1 MKKYLKCII
10 AVAFVLSCF
19 NPIME
24 AKRKNAEI
32 LNTDPEFFMTEEARR
47 IGDQVILYQRVTGG
61 WPKTWRGLLMK
72 KMQQESLMRKN
83 AAMIPQPTIIPQQY
97 RWHILPGFIK
107 LLAM

>member
-1 MKKYLKCII
+1 
-10 AVAFVLSCF
+10 
-19 NPIME
+19 
-24 AKRKNAEI
+24 
-32 LNTDPEFFMTEEARR
+32 
-47 IGDQVILYQRVTGG
+47 
-61 WPKTWRGLLMK
+61 MK